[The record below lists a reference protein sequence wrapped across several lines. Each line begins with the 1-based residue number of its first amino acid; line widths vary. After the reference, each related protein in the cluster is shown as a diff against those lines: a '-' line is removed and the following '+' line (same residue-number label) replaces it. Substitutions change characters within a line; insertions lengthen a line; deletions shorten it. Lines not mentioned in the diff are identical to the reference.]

1 MSIKGYIAF
10 IFFVCA
16 HQWLSA
22 QNHLYKFSHLDITN
36 GLSDNHVNCIFKD
49 EKGFMWFGTTSGLS
63 RYDGFKFKNFKHEA
77 NNPASISESFVS
89 RISEG
94 PDKKLW
100 IFTHSD
106 ISIYD
111 PATENFATNVA
122 DDLRRYKII
131 TSDVTL
137 IKKDKDG
144 GFWFITK
151 NKGLYRYNPADAST
165 SFYCTS
171 SFSKTILHSD
181 AVMDLAAVTNNAVW
195 LVYNDGIM
203 ELLDTRLNKIIKHVD
218 GLARANFNK
227 PESYTLSVD
236 NKSNLWIYSAAGPFG
251 TYCFNT
257 QNHSLLHFSKDTP
270 DGRLNSNIVNSV
282 IQADDNKMWI
292 GTDHGGINV
301 LDPVTHKVTYLVNK
315 EDDPQSISG
324 NSVLLYKDDAG
335 IVWAGTF
342 KQGISYYHSAII
354 QFPVYRHLLT
364 DNSSLPY
371 EDINAFAEDKDGNLW
386 IGTNGGG
393 LINFNLQT
401 KKYTQYK
408 HNAANPNSLSIDII
422 ISLYVDHENKLWIGT
437 YFGGLDCF
445 DGQKFIHYRHND
457 KDKTTITDDR
467 VYTMIEDAS
476 FNLWAGTF
484 AGGLNVLD
492 NKTNTFRHP
501 EYKMVSDYTAFFYKD
516 KQQNIW
522 IGRDKG
528 VDVIDAKTNR
538 VRHYYY
544 QPNNPNSLA
553 GSDVNVITQDS
564 RGLMWIGTKSGLSIL
579 NAQTNKFLNVDKG
592 LGWPVNN
599 VSNILEDNQGRMWVS
614 TTNGLANISLTKV
627 AGQYKFQVDNY
638 NEADGLQGRDFNLYA
653 AIKLKNGQMAFGG
666 AHGFNLFNPAVINT
680 LKPNPKLVF
689 TDFRLFNKSVTAGDP
704 VKGRVVL
711 DKAISE
717 TGQITL
723 NHNEN
728 VFDIEFA
735 ANEYF
740 YPNKIT
746 YQYTLEGFDKG
757 WITFPPNSHSATY
770 TNLDGGDY
778 TFKVRELNRGKE
790 ISVKI
795 TVQPP
800 FWKTPAAY
808 VAYLLLAVGLLFY
821 IRRRGITKLERQ
833 FEFKQA
839 EIEAERKL
847 ANERE
852 EAQRMHRLDL
862 MKIKFFVNISHE
874 FRTPLSLILSPID
887 DLIKVS
893 DNPDQQH
900 HLTMI
905 KRNSKRLLNLVNQLI
920 DFRKMEHNE
929 LKLSLNKGDI
939 IQFIKEVSSSFA
951 DVAHQKKIQYLF
963 ESELHSFI
971 TRFDQDKIER
981 ILFNLLSNAFKFTP
995 AGGSISVILNAPQ
1008 IENLPP
1014 DNRMLEIRVID
1025 TGIGITKENQEMIF
1039 ERFFQDDIPESLLN
1053 QGSGIGLS
1061 ITKEFIKIHGGSIRL
1076 ESEPEYGSCF
1086 IVSIP
1091 FEGKTEKLTLVPAT
1105 QENNTIPAL
1114 KNTEGIQGSN
1124 KKPTVLLIEDDDDMR
1139 FYLKEN
1145 LKGHFHTV
1153 EAINGKEGWQKALAL
1168 HPKLIVSDVTMPEM
1182 NGFELSRK
1190 LKGDSRT
1197 SHIPVILLTAMAG
1210 EDNQLA
1216 GLDCGANDY
1225 IVKPFNFEIL
1235 LSKINNLL
1243 LMQQTFKETYQKQ
1256 VEIQS
1261 QDVAVVSE
1269 DEKFLKNALSFIEQN
1284 ITKSNFSVEELAR
1297 HLALSRV
1304 SLYRKLLS
1312 LTGKTPVDCIRT
1324 IRLQRAVQL
1333 LEKSKLSIANVAY
1346 EVGFNN
1352 AAYFAKVF
1360 KEEFGMLPSE
1370 YIAELKNKEQEDVLA

>member
-1 MSIKGYIAF
+1 
-10 IFFVCA
+10 
-16 HQWLSA
+16 
-22 QNHLYKFSHLDITN
+22 
-36 GLSDNHVNCIFKD
+36 
-49 EKGFMWFGTTSGLS
+49 
-63 RYDGFKFKNFKHEA
+63 
-77 NNPASISESFVS
+77 
-89 RISEG
+89 
-94 PDKKLW
+94 
-100 IFTHSD
+100 
-106 ISIYD
+106 
-111 PATENFATNVA
+111 
-122 DDLRRYKII
+122 
-131 TSDVTL
+131 L
-137 IKKDKDG
+137 IRKDKDG

-195 LVYNDGIM
+195 LVYSDGIM
-203 ELLDTRLNKIIKHVD
+203 ELLDTRLNKIIKHID
-218 GLARANFNK
+218 GLARANLNK

-422 ISLYVDHENKLWIGT
+422 ISLYADHENKLWIGT

-457 KDKTTITDDR
+457 KDKSTITDDR

-476 FNLWAGTF
+476 SNLWAGTF

-492 NKTNTFRHP
+492 RKTGTFRHP

-528 VDVIDAKTNR
+528 VDVIDTKTNK

-800 FWKTPAAY
+800 FWKTPVAY
-808 VAYLLLAVGLLFY
+808 VTYLLLAVGLLFY

-995 AGGSISVILNAPQ
+995 AGGSISVILNTPQ
-1008 IENLPP
+1008 IEGLPP

-1091 FEGKTEKLTLVPAT
+1091 FEGKTEKLALAPAT
-1105 QENNTIPAL
+1105 QENNTIL
-1114 KNTEGIQGSN
+1114 
-1124 KKPTVLLIEDDDDMR
+1124 R
-1139 FYLKEN
+1139 
-1145 LKGHFHTV
+1145 
-1153 EAINGKEGWQKALAL
+1153 
-1168 HPKLIVSDVTMPEM
+1168 
-1182 NGFELSRK
+1182 
-1190 LKGDSRT
+1190 
-1197 SHIPVILLTAMAG
+1197 
-1210 EDNQLA
+1210 
-1216 GLDCGANDY
+1216 
-1225 IVKPFNFEIL
+1225 
-1235 LSKINNLL
+1235 
-1243 LMQQTFKETYQKQ
+1243 
-1256 VEIQS
+1256 
-1261 QDVAVVSE
+1261 
-1269 DEKFLKNALSFIEQN
+1269 
-1284 ITKSNFSVEELAR
+1284 
-1297 HLALSRV
+1297 
-1304 SLYRKLLS
+1304 
-1312 LTGKTPVDCIRT
+1312 
-1324 IRLQRAVQL
+1324 
-1333 LEKSKLSIANVAY
+1333 
-1346 EVGFNN
+1346 
-1352 AAYFAKVF
+1352 
-1360 KEEFGMLPSE
+1360 
-1370 YIAELKNKEQEDVLA
+1370 